1 MSDNDHSFESTG
13 SSPRFSNTWE
23 DHGQEDHVDHGR
35 TLDGKQ
41 KKYINGALFRVKD
54 NISGDPCFDVAEYS
68 LPMDIYTA
76 VFASSLCLP
85 PKQRSCSKGAQGCK
99 LFLRFFPV
107 FAGCALT
114 LFAQTACLYYMWFI
128 IHDMKQDRID
138 NGQANCSGGDFFL
151 RIVCNCAYFVT
162 MAENIKS
169 SLNLCAYIGWIPAW
183 NPNDEVILNKYDAS
197 FLLRR
202 KIVIDKGRNNE
213 ERAIHLVVKGG
224 VTSKF
229 RAFMYSLFF
238 LKTALEVALLYI
250 GSAYILYAEKNED
263 LILNALSLA
272 FVADLDNLAYAYLT
286 TSHLKQKMEAMPTF
300 GYVRGG
306 DSYPGTKNVGEK
318 KMAVEYWE
326 DYGAWVLLIV
336 FVLISRLIRTSW
348 CGNEYT
354 WDLLLEEKS

>member
-1 MSDNDHSFESTG
+1 M
-13 SSPRFSNTWE
+13 
-23 DHGQEDHVDHGR
+23 
-35 TLDGKQ
+35 
-41 KKYINGALFRVKD
+41 
-54 NISGDPCFDVAEYS
+54 
-68 LPMDIYTA
+68 
-76 VFASSLCLP
+76 
-85 PKQRSCSKGAQGCK
+85 
-99 LFLRFFPV
+99 
-107 FAGCALT
+107 
-114 LFAQTACLYYMWFI
+114 
-128 IHDMKQDRID
+128 
-138 NGQANCSGGDFFL
+138 
-151 RIVCNCAYFVT
+151 
-162 MAENIKS
+162 
-169 SLNLCAYIGWIPAW
+169 
-183 NPNDEVILNKYDAS
+183 
-197 FLLRR
+197 
-202 KIVIDKGRNNE
+202 IDKGRNNE

-306 DSYPGTKNVGEK
+306 DSYTGTK
-318 KMAVEYWE
+318 AVEYWE

-336 FVLISRLIRTSW
+336 FVLISRLIRTSG